1 MSMTNQ
7 LTPEQVAEQ
16 DRVLSKGTNWQIFN
30 FAVNTAAANVPAL
43 QARMVETNCAP
54 WLACKFVREV
64 NGASGAA
71 FLQTVLTHG
80 DGNDAFFLAYD
91 SGDLDAEAICALQ
104 GVVLGPKGKPWDC
117 YRFAL
122 HIPHTI
128 PHTVA
133 NCDVNVQA
141 LFDHAQSQQFLDLHG
156 DQIDRFNLLKNQF
169 VERQTHADQ
178 PDSVEEKADQPAG

>member
-1 MSMTNQ
+1 MTNQ

-16 DRVLSKGTNWQIFN
+16 DRLLSKGTNWQIFN

-54 WLACKFVREV
+54 WLACKFIREV
-64 NGASGAA
+64 NGASGAS

-91 SGDLDAEAICALQ
+91 SVDLDAEAICALQ

-117 YRFAL
+117 YRYAL
-122 HIPHTI
+122 HMPH
-128 PHTVA
+128 HTVA
-133 NCDVNVQA
+133 NFDVNVQA
-141 LFDHAQSQQFLDLHG
+141 LFDQAQSQQFLGLDKQ
-156 DQIDRFNLLKNQF
+156 QIDRFNLLKNQF
-169 VERQTHADQ
+169 VERQTHAVQ
-178 PDSVEEKADQPAG
+178 PDPDEESTEHPIG

>member
-1 MSMTNQ
+1 MSPTNQ

-16 DRVLSKGTNWQIFN
+16 DRLLSKGTNWQIFN

-54 WLACKFVREV
+54 WLACKFIREV

-122 HIPHTI
+122 HIPHT
-128 PHTVA
+128 VA

-141 LFDHAQSQQFLDLHG
+141 LFDHAQSQQFLGLHG

-169 VERQTHADQ
+169 VERQTHAVQ
-178 PDSVEEKADQPAG
+178 PDPDEESTEHPIG